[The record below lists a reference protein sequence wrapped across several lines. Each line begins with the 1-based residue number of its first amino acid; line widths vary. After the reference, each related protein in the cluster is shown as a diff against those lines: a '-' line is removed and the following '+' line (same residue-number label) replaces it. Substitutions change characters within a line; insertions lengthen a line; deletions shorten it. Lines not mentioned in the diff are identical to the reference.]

1 MQGDKNVTK
10 ASANPRRYSRG
21 PESLDPTMPLNV
33 YMQVR
38 AEPHNIDGVISK
50 LEYVAEK
57 HPDAIIDL
65 AAVRRTAGRIYLT
78 LEVNMGP
85 ARQALRGTSPELHAG
100 YRLLWD
106 VVKTLFNHNPVFCN
120 PPSPDER
127 ATAPAF
133 GKRIR
138 LRQPTATPVAS

>member
-1 MQGDKNVTK
+1 MTK

-21 PESLDPTMPLNV
+21 PEALDPTMPLNV

-38 AEPHNIDGVISK
+38 AEPHSLDSVIAK
-50 LEYVAEK
+50 IEYVADK
-57 HPDAIIDL
+57 HPDALLDL

-106 VVKTLFNHNPVFCN
+106 LVKTLFNHNPVFCN
-120 PPSPDER
+120 PPSSDER
-127 ATAPAF
+127 ATVTTLRTRP
-133 GKRIR
+133 R
-138 LRQPTATPVAS
+138 LRHPAVAS